1 MAIKKPTP
9 PPKPAPISKG
19 PYEKRGGIPREK
31 FSGFFKRGPLSIPWS
46 RQMGSMRQKTLGE
59 KLLKERFPRQIY
71 GSDISGREI
80 EREIKKLRYA
90 LPKAKTGTEQRE
102 IREAIARLEEA
113 KKRAGL

>member
-31 FSGFFKRGPLSIPWS
+31 FPYFLKKGPSSIPWS
-46 RQMGSMRQKTLGE
+46 RNVKSRQLGAMGE
-59 KLLKERFPRQIY
+59 KLLKERFPSY
-71 GSDISGREI
+71 YGRELSGSEI
-80 EREIKKLRYA
+80 QREIGKLKNAFPR
-90 LPKAKTGTEQRE
+90 AKTGTEQNT